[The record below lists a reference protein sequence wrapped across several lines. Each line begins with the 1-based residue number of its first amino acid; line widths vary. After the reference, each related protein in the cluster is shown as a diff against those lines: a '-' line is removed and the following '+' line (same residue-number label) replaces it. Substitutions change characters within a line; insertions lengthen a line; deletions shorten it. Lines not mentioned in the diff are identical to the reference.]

1 MPGSPS
7 HIFILRLALATMLAL
22 VVPWMMGPASVK
34 YRTYVLSLTIL
45 TLLGG
50 MLRART
56 KMGGLSGDLATGA
69 MALLMLSPAV
79 GSRNGSV
86 KDAIFTATHISPHD
100 ALFQLPAIAQTVP
113 NASGP
118 LLLGAGLA
126 ILTIAGRLG
135 AVYAGIALGAAA
147 SAWLGHTL
155 ALEAGL
161 AMRAE
166 RFGDAVLYAQAMRSV
181 GACAVIGAI
190 FGFPFYRQGKKAWRE
205 NMHQT
210 IYADRMAEQQ
220 ARRDAEMARVN
231 AAKAEL
237 KSQEDAAKKASDEAE
252 ELAAETNS
260 GVQIDDSAGD
270 SGHTEDAK
278 DAIPDAKDATPDA
291 KDATPDAKDIKK
303 ETPKSAEDATPGG
316 EGGGFGEEDYE
327 IEDGETDSDDDGS
340 QAPPPQAAW
349 TPIEIE
355 PRFDIESPIVIE
367 VGPEEADPDFGLPD
381 EAKSRMRRISS
392 GTVIIACLAAA
403 WTATPPW
410 FEVLRALPD
419 PYTPIAVPISEP
431 GLSIARQPMDPF
443 HREFD
448 EHLALRKHGLFHGA
462 PWSCL
467 PDTSNFGS
475 AYGTVDRA
483 VETLAVPSDTP
494 VLDLYDAVQKL
505 RRRGVYRMGLTGRA
519 DPPYGPLGALFAWPT
534 VQVLL
539 DRPPRAL
546 QWMKLHPRSIE
557 ELPLL
562 PGKGE
567 PHGCALLLDP
577 DVSIDHL
584 YNTVR
589 SLGSIYGDKR
599 CQGGIA
605 LVFPDDGSTTNSNP
619 AWRGCP

>member
-260 GVQIDDSAGD
+260 GVQIDDS
-270 SGHTEDAK
+270 TQ
-278 DAIPDAKDATPDA
+278 IPDGTGVTEKEEEDDLDPRATPR
-291 KDATPDAKDIKK
+291 
-303 ETPKSAEDATPGG
+303 S

-327 IEDGETDSDDDGS
+327 VEDGEFEDGETDSDDDGS
-340 QAPPPQAAW
+340 QAPLPQAAW

-367 VGPEEADPDFGLPD
+367 VGPEEADPDFDLPD
-381 EAKSRMRRISS
+381 EAKSRMRRISG

-443 HREFD
+443 HKEFD

-462 PWSCL
+462 PWTCL

-605 LVFPDDGSTTNSNP
+605 LVFPEDGSTTNSNP